1 MWASLPAEP
10 STWVIALIF
19 FETCLILPQSHKRP
33 YNSTVEWFT
42 DRHFF
47 LLAVAVYGLSMVYSV
62 FLWRRGFQRDNR
74 VIYLLLL
81 VAFGLH
87 TTSMVMRGAQLQQC
101 PVTNLYEITSF
112 VSWTIVGV
120 YLVVGLWPRLRF
132 LGAFASPIVFAVGVF
147 ALMPA
152 LDLRHAGNTD
162 ATSIWKSLH
171 AAIVCLACG
180 AFGLSAAAALM
191 YLTQERN
198 LKFHRIK
205 GIFSLMPP
213 IQRLELVVST
223 LLLSGFILLTI
234 GLALGALDLTS
245 VHRVDSRGP
254 DPEIIWSALVW
265 ALYLALLI
273 MRWKFAQTGRRFALG
288 VVGTFAFMALTGWG
302 IFLLS
307 PLHNQ

>member
-1 MWASLPAEP
+1 
-10 STWVIALIF
+10 
-19 FETCLILPQSHKRP
+19 
-33 YNSTVEWFT
+33 
-42 DRHFF
+42 
-47 LLAVAVYGLSMVYSV
+47 VYSV
-62 FLWRRGFQRDNR
+62 FLWRRGFQQDNR

-81 VAFGLH
+81 TAFGLH
-87 TTSMVMRGAQLQQC
+87 TTAMALRGAQLQQC
-101 PVTNLYEITSF
+101 PVTNLYEITTF
-112 VSWTIVGV
+112 VSWTIIAV
-120 YLVVGLWPRLRF
+120 YLVVGVWSRLRF

-152 LDLRHAGNTD
+152 LDLRHGGNPDPAG
-162 ATSIWKSLH
+162 IWTSLH
-171 AAIVCLACG
+171 AAIICLACG

-213 IQRLELVVST
+213 IQRLELIVSA
-223 LLLSGFILLTI
+223 LLLGGFILLTI
-234 GLALGALDLTS
+234 GLALGALGLTN
-245 VHRVDSRGP
+245 VHRVESHGA
-254 DPEIIWSALVW
+254 DPEIIWSVLVW
-265 ALYLALLI
+265 TLYLALLV

-288 VVGTFAFMALTGWG
+288 VVGTFAFLALTGWG